1 MDIDPA
7 AIEAGEH
14 LTEADTATEG
24 PQILSDTQAVSVI
37 SQIFG
42 MISAVRKKDFWR
54 LSDKEKGILTETI
67 GSVRRL
73 FSIDKYLK
81 NFSIISFGFTLLHA
95 GISRLLRDIKG
106 SGDSDET
113 EDETEEEPQRK
124 HTPAT
129 VNTKAKRF

>member
-1 MDIDPA
+1 
-7 AIEAGEH
+7 
-14 LTEADTATEG
+14 
-24 PQILSDTQAVSVI
+24 
-37 SQIFG
+37 

-95 GISRLLRDIKG
+95 GLSRLLKDIKG

-113 EDETEEEPQRK
+113 EDETEDKPQTKPSAASTTARK
-124 HTPAT
+124 
-129 VNTKAKRF
+129 F